1 MKAWCLTWNKS
12 THICS
17 QLETVGVGDLAHL
30 DPLSPAPSA
39 LTNHWGLTLQYN
51 NLILWCNFYYAL
63 SSSQG
68 DYILSK
74 HNFPIF
80 TRPFQRLILI
90 YLKWV
95 DALWKRSYFENF
107 LFHLTLDWLLIIH
120 CHATLCVISWQT
132 LHGDSSN
139 QIKLSIKNLTK
150 TNEDIEKR

>member
-1 MKAWCLTWNKS
+1 MIIFWRHDALTGLTWNKS

-68 DYILSK
+68 DYVLSK

-107 LFHLTLDWLLIIH
+107 SLSFNFRLTLDNSLSCNIMRHQL
-120 CHATLCVISWQT
+120 TNTSWRLFKSNQT
-132 LHGDSSN
+132 LN
-139 QIKLSIKNLTK
+139 
-150 TNEDIEKR
+150 